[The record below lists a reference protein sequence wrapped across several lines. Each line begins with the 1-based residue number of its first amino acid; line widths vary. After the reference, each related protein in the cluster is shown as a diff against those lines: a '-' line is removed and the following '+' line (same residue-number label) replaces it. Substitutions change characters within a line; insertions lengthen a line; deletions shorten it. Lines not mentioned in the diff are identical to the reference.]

1 MGVGGFRLKTKFLN
15 GFSTVPVTK
24 DNLKTKAE
32 RREQKKARRKFQIHS
47 RRLKE
52 IYRNAIFK
60 RLKKDREPNNVT
72 KS

>member
-1 MGVGGFRLKTKFLN
+1 M
-15 GFSTVPVTK
+15 TK

-32 RREQKKARRKFQIHS
+32 RREQKKARRKFQIHA

-52 IYRNAIFK
+52 IYRNAVLK
-60 RLKKDREPNNVT
+60 RLKKGGQPDNVT